1 MKGTKYRMG
10 VIQRIVALQKI
21 DSQLQD
27 IAELLGDLPVKVD
40 GLKNEESTL
49 IKSVEDGKAR
59 IKELGLEISKFDGQ
73 MMDIRVKIEKH
84 KDQLFLLTTN
94 KQYDALQHEI
104 DHLKAGLDDIEIKTL
119 EFTEEKETLEE
130 RIKSEEENLETLSK
144 DLVERREKLEV
155 LMNESSE
162 KKTKLELQRDE
173 KRQDIEDTTLSRYDR
188 IHTAR
193 KGISVVHVQG
203 TACGGCGAFIPPQII
218 SEVKAEKGSHTCDS
232 CSRFLYWESV

>member
-1 MKGTKYRMG
+1 MS

-27 IAELLGDLPVKVD
+27 IAELLGDLPRKVD
-40 GLKNEESTL
+40 VLKNEESTL

-59 IKELGLEISKFDGQ
+59 IKELELEISKFDGQ
-73 MMDIRVKIEKH
+73 MTDITEKIDKH
-84 KDQLFLLTTN
+84 KDQLFLVTTN
-94 KQYDALQHEI
+94 KQYDALQYEI
-104 DHLKAGLDDIEIKTL
+104 DHLKAELDDIENKTL
-119 EFTEEKETLEE
+119 ENTEEKETLEE
-130 RIKSEEENLETLSK
+130 RIKSEEENLDNLSK
-144 DLVERREKLEV
+144 DLIERREKLEV
-155 LMNESSE
+155 LMNQSSDE
-162 KKTKLELQRDE
+162 KTKLELQRDK
-173 KRQDIEDTTLSRYDR
+173 KRKDVENRTLSRYDR

-218 SEVKAEKGSHTCDS
+218 SEVKAEKGPHTCDS